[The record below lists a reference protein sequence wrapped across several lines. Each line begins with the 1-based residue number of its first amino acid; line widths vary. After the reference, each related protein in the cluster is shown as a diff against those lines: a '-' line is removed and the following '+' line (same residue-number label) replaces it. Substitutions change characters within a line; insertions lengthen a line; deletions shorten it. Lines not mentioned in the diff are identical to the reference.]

1 MLHDQPGAVPHG
13 PHLTPPADTPT
24 DTPTDPPADGLPQP
38 ARRWAMATVILG
50 IGLSVLDATMVTLA
64 LPEIVRDLQIGEAD
78 GVWLLNAYQLAVL
91 VLLLPLAMVGDLFGY
106 RRVYLAGVAL
116 FMLASAA
123 SVLATGPTQLALA
136 RALQGAGA
144 AGLFAVNA
152 ALVRLIYPARLLG
165 RGIAINSAVVAVASV
180 AGPAVAAGILSL
192 GPWPWLFAVNIPL
205 ALLVLLLGWHS
216 LPPNRSPAPAGTRIP
231 WLDAVLNAAMFLLL
245 FLGVQRLVPRGQL
258 PAAPGLAL
266 LLVACG
272 VVVAVVYVRRQLR
285 QAVPLLPVDLLAIPV
300 FRLSM
305 GTSVAA
311 FGAQTL
317 AAVALPFLLLDG
329 LQRSP
334 GEAGWLLAAWP
345 LGTVLAA
352 PVAGRLIGRH
362 PSGLLGGIGL
372 GLLAAGLLALG
383 LLPAH
388 PSGPALAWR
397 LALCG
402 IGFGLFQS
410 PNNHTIVTS
419 APAHRSGGAAGMLGT
434 ARLTGQSLGALLI
447 GLLYGLQAGQA
458 DQVPMLAL
466 LLAAAL
472 AAIGGVTSLLRVR
485 AQLPAA

>member
-1 MLHDQPGAVPHG
+1 M
-13 PHLTPPADTPT
+13 PT
-24 DTPTDPPADGLPQP
+24 DTPGGRTAPPASPPGDGLPTP
-38 ARRWAMATVILG
+38 ARHWAMATVILG
-50 IGLSVLDATMVTLA
+50 IGMSVLDSTMVTLA
-64 LPEIVRDLQIGEAD
+64 LPAIVRDLQINEAD

-91 VLLLPLAMVGDLFGY
+91 VLLLPMAMVGDLFGY
-106 RRVYLAGVAL
+106 RRVYIAGVAL
-116 FMLASAA
+116 FMLASVG

-144 AGLFAVNA
+144 AGMFAVNA
-152 ALVRLIYPARLLG
+152 ALVRLIFPARLLG

-192 GPWPWLFAVNIPL
+192 GPWPWLFAVNIPF
-205 ALLVLLLGWHS
+205 ALVVVVLGWTS
-216 LPPNRSPAPAGTRIP
+216 LPANRNPAPAGARIP
-231 WLDAVLNAAMFLLL
+231 WLDGVLNAAMFLLL
-245 FLGVQRLVPRGQL
+245 FLGLQRLVPHGAM
-258 PAAPGLAL
+258 PAAPWTALAM
-266 LLVACG
+266 VAGG
-272 VVVAVVYVRRQLR
+272 VLVAVVYVRRQLR
-285 QAVPLLPVDLLAIPV
+285 QVVPLLPVDLLAIPV

-329 LQRSP
+329 LQRSA

-345 LGTVLAA
+345 LGTVLVA
-352 PVAGRLIGRH
+352 PLAGRLIGRH

-372 GLLAAGLLALG
+372 GLLSAGLLALA

-388 PSGPALAWR
+388 PSGQGLVWQLVWP

-402 IGFGLFQS
+402 VGFGLFQS
-410 PNNHTIVTS
+410 PNNHTIVTA
-419 APAHRSGGAAGMLGT
+419 APPHRSGGAAGMLGT

-447 GLLYGLQAGQA
+447 GLLYGLQAGQPGR
-458 DQVPMLAL
+458 VPALALMLASG
-466 LLAAAL
+466 L

-485 AQLPAA
+485 VQVPR

>member
-1 MLHDQPGAVPHG
+1 MG
-13 PHLTPPADTPT
+13 
-24 DTPTDPPADGLPQP
+24 
-38 ARRWAMATVILG
+38 TVILG
-50 IGLSVLDATMVTLA
+50 IGMSVLDSTMVTLA
-64 LPEIVRDLQIGEAD
+64 LPAIVRDLQINEAD

-106 RRVYLAGVAL
+106 RRVYLAGVVL
-116 FMLASAA
+116 FMLASVG
-123 SVLATGPTQLALA
+123 SVLATDATQLAVA

-144 AGLFAVNA
+144 AGMFAVNA

-192 GPWPWLFAVNIPL
+192 GPWPWLFAVNIPF
-205 ALLVLLLGWHS
+205 ALVVLLLGWKS
-216 LPPNRSPAPAGTRIP
+216 LPPNMAPAPAGTRIP
-231 WLDAVLNAAMFLLL
+231 WLDGVLNAAMFLLL
-245 FLGVQRLVPRGQL
+245 FLGLQHLVPHGDV

-266 LLVACG
+266 AMVGCG

-285 QAVPLLPVDLLAIPV
+285 QAVPLLPLDLLAIPV

-329 LQRSP
+329 LQRSAA
-334 GEAGWLLAAWP
+334 EAGWLLAAWP
-345 LGTVLAA
+345 LGTVLVA
-352 PVAGRLIGRH
+352 PLAGRLIGRH

-372 GLLAAGLLALG
+372 GLLAAGLLALA
-383 LLPAH
+383 LLPAN
-388 PSGPALAWR
+388 PSMLALAWP
-397 LALCG
+397 LAVCG

-410 PNNHTIVTS
+410 PNNHTIVTA
-419 APAHRSGGAAGMLGT
+419 APPHRSGGAAGMLGT

-447 GLLYGLQAGQA
+447 GLLYGLQTGQPGR
-458 DQVPMLAL
+458 VPALAL
-466 LLAAAL
+466 LMAAGL

-485 AQLPAA
+485 VQVARCPPAP

>member
-1 MLHDQPGAVPHG
+1 
-13 PHLTPPADTPT
+13 
-24 DTPTDPPADGLPQP
+24 
-38 ARRWAMATVILG
+38 
-50 IGLSVLDATMVTLA
+50 
-64 LPEIVRDLQIGEAD
+64 
-78 GVWLLNAYQLAVL
+78 
-91 VLLLPLAMVGDLFGY
+91 
-106 RRVYLAGVAL
+106 VYVAGVAL

-136 RALQGAGA
+136 RALLGAGA

-180 AGPAVAAGILSL
+180 AGPAVGAGILSL

-205 ALLVLLLGWHS
+205 ALVVLLLGWHS
-216 LPPNRSPAPAGTRIP
+216 LPPNRSRPPAGTRIP
-231 WLDAVLNAAMFLLL
+231 WLDSVLNAAMFLLL
-245 FLGVQRLVPRGQL
+245 FLGVQRLVAHGQL
-258 PAAPGLAL
+258 PAAPALAL
-266 LLVACG
+266 GLVCAG
-272 VVVAVVYVRRQLR
+272 VVVGVVYVRRQLR

-305 GTSVAA
+305 CTSVAA
-311 FGAQTL
+311 FSAQTL

-345 LGTVLAA
+345 LGTVLVA
-352 PVAGRLIGRH
+352 PLAGRLIGRQ

-372 GLLAAGLLALG
+372 GLLATGLAALA

-388 PSGPALAWR
+388 PTGLALAWR

-410 PNNHTIVTS
+410 PNNHTIVTA

-434 ARLTGQSLGALLI
+434 ARLTGQSLGALVI
-447 GLLYGLQAGQA
+447 GLLYGLQLGHTT
-458 DQVPMLAL
+458 QVPVQAL
-466 LLAAAL
+466 LLAAGMAG
-472 AAIGGVTSLLRVR
+472 IGGVTSLLRVR
-485 AQLPAA
+485 VQTGAA

>member
-1 MLHDQPGAVPHG
+1 MPKCLVGRYS
-13 PHLTPPADTPT
+13 TN
-24 DTPTDPPADGLPQP
+24 
-38 ARRWAMATVILG
+38 
-50 IGLSVLDATMVTLA
+50 SVLPM
-64 LPEIVRDLQIGEAD
+64 
-78 GVWLLNAYQLAVL
+78 
-91 VLLLPLAMVGDLFGY
+91 AMVGDLFGY
-106 RRVYLAGVAL
+106 RRVYIAGVAL
-116 FMLASAA
+116 FMLASVG

-144 AGLFAVNA
+144 AGMFAVNA

-192 GPWPWLFAVNIPL
+192 GTWPWLFAVNIPF
-205 ALLVLLLGWHS
+205 ALVVVLLGWTS
-216 LPPNRSPAPAGTRIP
+216 LPANRNPAPAGARLP
-231 WLDAVLNAAMFLLL
+231 WLDGVLNAAMFLLL
-245 FLGVQRLVPRGQL
+245 FLGLQRLVPHGAM

-266 LLVACG
+266 GMVGGG
-272 VVVAVVYVRRQLR
+272 VLVAVVYVRRQLR

-329 LQRSP
+329 LQRSA

-345 LGTVLAA
+345 MGTVLVA
-352 PVAGRLIGRH
+352 PLAGRLIGRH

-372 GLLAAGLLALG
+372 GLLSAGLLALA

-388 PSGPALAWR
+388 PSGQGLVWPLVGP
-397 LALCG
+397 LGLCG

-410 PNNHTIVTS
+410 PNNHTIVTA
-419 APAHRSGGAAGMLGT
+419 APPHRSGGAAGMLGT
-434 ARLTGQSLGALLI
+434 ARLTGQSLGAVLI
-447 GLLYGLQAGQA
+447 GLLYGLQAGQPGR
-458 DQVPMLAL
+458 VPALALMLAS
-466 LLAAAL
+466 AL

-485 AQLPAA
+485 VQVPR

>member
-1 MLHDQPGAVPHG
+1 M
-13 PHLTPPADTPT
+13 
-24 DTPTDPPADGLPQP
+24 PTDPPGDGLPTP

-50 IGLSVLDATMVTLA
+50 IGMSVLDSTMVTLA
-64 LPEIVRDLQIGEAD
+64 LPAIVRDLQINEAD

-91 VLLLPLAMVGDLFGY
+91 VLLLPMAMVGDLFGY
-106 RRVYLAGVAL
+106 RRVYIAGVAL
-116 FMLASAA
+116 FMLASVG

-144 AGLFAVNA
+144 AGMFAVNA

-192 GPWPWLFAVNIPL
+192 GPWPWLFAVNIPF
-205 ALLVLLLGWHS
+205 ALVVVVLGWTS
-216 LPPNRSPAPAGTRIP
+216 LPANRNPAPAGARIP
-231 WLDAVLNAAMFLLL
+231 WLDGVLNAAMFLLL
-245 FLGVQRLVPRGQL
+245 FLGLQRLVPHGAM
-258 PAAPGLAL
+258 PAAPGAALAM
-266 LLVACG
+266 VACG
-272 VVVAVVYVRRQLR
+272 VLVAVVYVRRQLR

-329 LQRSP
+329 LQRSAA
-334 GEAGWLLAAWP
+334 EAGWLLAAWP
-345 LGTVLAA
+345 LGTVLVA
-352 PVAGRLIGRH
+352 PLAGRLIGRH
-362 PSGLLGGIGL
+362 ASGLLGGIGL
-372 GLLAAGLLALG
+372 GLLSAGLLALA

-388 PSGPALAWR
+388 PSGQGLVWQLAGP

-410 PNNHTIVTS
+410 PNNHTIVTA
-419 APAHRSGGAAGMLGT
+419 APPHRSGGAAGMLGT

-447 GLLYGLQAGQA
+447 GLLYGLQVGQPGR
-458 DQVPMLAL
+458 VPALALMLA
-466 LLAAAL
+466 AGL

-485 AQLPAA
+485 VQVPR